1 MLALNLNT
9 IESRGLPGFGPRTIG
24 DVITTTLP
32 YVYMIA
38 AIALLVFL
46 VSGGLQLM
54 TAKGDPKA
62 IQGAQGKITN
72 ALFGFIIVIV
82 SIVIVRF
89 IGELLG
95 INVFATLFG

>member
-1 MLALNLNT
+1 MAALNLDA
-9 IESRGLPGFGPRTIG
+9 IESKGLPGIGVKNIG

-32 YVYMIA
+32 YIYMMA
-38 AIALLVFL
+38 AVALLIFL

-72 ALFGFIIVIV
+72 ALLGFIIVIV

-95 INVFATLFG
+95 INIFSTLFG

>member
-1 MLALNLNT
+1 MALNLDA
-9 IESRGLPGFGPRTIG
+9 IESRGLGGSVPGTVG
-24 DVITTTLP
+24 DIITATLP
-32 YVYMIA
+32 FIYMMA

-72 ALFGFIIVIV
+72 ALLGFIIVIV

-95 INVFATLFG
+95 INIFSTLFG